1 VRLHRNAKVDLLR
14 SVPLFAGLSKR
25 DLERLGA
32 IADEID
38 LPEGRTLIKEGGRG
52 SEFFALVE
60 GSVKVA
66 KNGRRVATL
75 RDGDFFGEIA
85 LVTDTPRTSTVT
97 TETPVRLLVLTK
109 RDFQRLLREQPQ
121 IQNRVLQAL
130 AIRLAPETL

>member
-14 SVPLFAGLSKR
+14 SVPLFAALSKR

-52 SEFFALVE
+52 SEFFALVT
-60 GSVKVA
+60 GTVKVT

-85 LVTDTPRTSTVT
+85 LVTDTPRSSTVT
-97 TETPVRLLVLTK
+97 AETPVRLLVLTK